1 MKHLYKYYNNLYI
14 SLPVYYRKVKQ
25 HAILPEKVKRYEELL
40 RKALKSFEIGVQENS
55 HLRKVC
61 EDFSN
66 MASSYYNDGIHFVEE
81 GDLVN
86 ALVCFSYGHAWLDA
100 GVKLGVFKVS
110 DENLFTI

>member
-1 MKHLYKYYNNLYI
+1 
-14 SLPVYYRKVKQ
+14 VKQ
-25 HAILPEKVKRYEELL
+25 HANLPEKVIRYKELL
-40 RKALKSFEIGVQENS
+40 GKALKSFEIGVQENS

-66 MASSYYNDGIHFVEE
+66 MASSYYYDGIHFLEE
-81 GDLVN
+81 GDMVN

>member
-1 MKHLYKYYNNLYI
+1 
-14 SLPVYYRKVKQ
+14 
-25 HAILPEKVKRYEELL
+25 
-40 RKALKSFEIGVQENS
+40 
-55 HLRKVC
+55 
-61 EDFSN
+61 
-66 MASSYYNDGIHFVEE
+66 MASSYYDDGIHFIEE